1 MHKRVRARMSIKAC
15 IETFLENF
23 VELRLQGVNVRDA
36 GRAWRHPLGVL
47 FFEFEKIEIET
58 AVRDF
63 LGARKSLF
71 GNGEERET
79 RRQCERFLRAG
90 QHDVDAERVHVDLDS
105 GE

>member
-1 MHKRVRARMSIKAC
+1 MHQRVGAHVAIK
-15 IETFLENF
+15 TRFKSFGENF
-23 VELRLQGVNVRDA
+23 VELQLQGVNVRNA
-36 GRAWRHPLGVL
+36 GRAWRHPLGLL

-71 GNGEERET
+71 RNGEERET
-79 RRQCERFLRAG
+79 RRQCQRFLLAG
-90 QHDVDAERVHVDLDS
+90 EHEVDTEGIYLDLDS